1 WFASLGFCQTD
12 TTDFRMAKSH
22 IRNPQRIDRPIFLVR
37 NFRYRDN
44 ALHPPD
50 VRQLRRSEYD
60 IANGVNAGFGSLH
73 PFIGFHEAALG
84 LNASF
89 FETNAVGIRLT
100 SNRDQNLFRL
110 ELLLFAV
117 GSERH
122 SNS

>member
-1 WFASLGFCQTD
+1 
-12 TTDFRMAKSH
+12 MAKSH
-22 IRNPQRIDRPIFLVR
+22 IRNPQKIDRPIFLAR

-44 ALHPPD
+44 AFHSPD

-60 IANGVNAGFGSLH
+60 IANGINSRLCGLH
-73 PFIGFHEAALG
+73 PLVGLDEAALG

-100 SNRDQNLFRL
+100 SNRDQNLFCL